1 METPAENAA
10 ETVTEAG
17 AVWSRALRIR
27 SEHVDMTRQLRT
39 SSLLRMLQE
48 ASIAHTTE
56 LGMGREKTL
65 DRGYLWV
72 ISRQYARIL
81 RMPVYDEE
89 ILLRSWPGEML
100 HVFFPRFYEIVSAES
115 GEVLV
120 QAQALWMLLDE
131 ATRRFVF
138 PAEAGVEIRGRK
150 EEPDRILRGSLR
162 APAGAV
168 LTAEQR
174 WTAPFSRIDINGHV
188 GNAAYFDLLDDL
200 LHGEGGPAGTGCAAG
215 TGSGSGSET
224 GSGGP
229 RGITAEYLTEV
240 RPGAELRLRLLRVP
254 GDGDAETYYFEG
266 VSADGG
272 KPFFRIEMQMDRDT
286 EEKQ

>member
-1 METPAENAA
+1 
-10 ETVTEAG
+10 
-17 AVWSRALRIR
+17 
-27 SEHVDMTRQLRT
+27 
-39 SSLLRMLQE
+39 
-48 ASIAHTTE
+48 
-56 LGMGREKTL
+56 
-65 DRGYLWV
+65 
-72 ISRQYARIL
+72 
-81 RMPVYDEE
+81 
-89 ILLRSWPGEML
+89 
-100 HVFFPRFYEIVSAES
+100 
-115 GEVLV
+115 
-120 QAQALWMLLDE
+120 MLLDE

-215 TGSGSGSET
+215 SA
-224 GSGGP
+224 GGP